1 MQTINVSSLKA
12 NLSAT
17 LKKANHGQKIL
28 VVDRSTPLA
37 HITPLDE
44 NVVFV
49 QTPQKKIRPRP
60 RNNLIID
67 TDAADLLIQERR
79 R

>member
-28 VVDRSTPLA
+28 VVDRTTPLA

-49 QTPQKKIRPRP
+49 QTPKKKIRPHP
-60 RNNLIID
+60 RSALTIETDVAKMLIE
-67 TDAADLLIQERR
+67 ERR